1 MILTLTKYIR
11 METCVDL
18 HSERRGTAWPISATI
33 RKEKTW
39 LLGVLFVWA
48 ESLIYGPAREEPDEV
63 LTGYVEQR
71 SKIHRH
77 RMQSTKQLCLGPKSW
92 SSGCGKMILC
102 RGRLYTHCTEGLGER
117 CLKEGSSRIAQ
128 PPPPF
133 SSKGAQGW
141 GCGDAQALTGSL
153 TNGSVINADG
163 RISKSH

>member
-1 MILTLTKYIR
+1 MLTCIQKEEEQHGQYQQQLGK
-11 METCVDL
+11 
-18 HSERRGTAWPISATI
+18 
-33 RKEKTW
+33 RKHGFWEFC
-39 LLGVLFVWA
+39 LFGQRA
-48 ESLIYGPAREEPDEV
+48 SSMGQREEPDEV

-102 RGRLYTHCTEGLGER
+102 RGRLSAHCTEGLGER
-117 CLKEGSSRIAQ
+117 CLKEDSSRIAQ